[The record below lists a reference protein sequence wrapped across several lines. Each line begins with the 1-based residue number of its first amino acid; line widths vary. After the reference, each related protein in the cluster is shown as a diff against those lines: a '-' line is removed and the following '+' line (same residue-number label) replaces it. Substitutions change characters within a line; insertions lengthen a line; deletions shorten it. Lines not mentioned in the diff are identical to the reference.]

1 MNTME
6 LAEEYNAKHNNKI
19 LYIGDVLEGEVIKRA
34 LNEGRE
40 LTRGDRDALG
50 ALMSADTPKD
60 AEI

>member
-6 LAEEYNAKHNNKI
+6 LAEEYNSKHNNKI

-50 ALMSADTPKD
+50 ALMSVDTPKD